1 MKNLLLLLS
10 IIFTLTACG
19 TLYPTAKTENIRLGM
34 TKEEVMVHLKS
45 TYGKAK
51 TASARQL
58 DNGAL
63 EESVELT
70 EVYDK
75 YTFIFVDGIL
85 TEWYTVDMRTVIPP
99 TPIIQQSTTTGGT
112 N

>member
-1 MKNLLLLLS
+1 MRKILVLFS
-10 IIFTLTACG
+10 IIVVLTGCG
-19 TLYPTAKTENIRLGM
+19 TLYPSAKTENIRLGM
-34 TKEEVMVHLKS
+34 TKEEVMLNLKS
-45 TYGKAK
+45 AYGKAK

-75 YTFIFVDGIL
+75 YTFIFVDGVL
-85 TEWYTVDMRTVIPP
+85 TEWYTMDVRTIIPP
-99 TPIIQQSTTTGGT
+99 APIIQTTTSSET
-112 N
+112 K

>member
-1 MKNLLLLLS
+1 MKKILVLLFITLLVTS
-10 IIFTLTACG
+10 CG
-19 TLYPTAKTENIRLGM
+19 MYQRAQTENIRLGM
-34 TKEEVMVHLKS
+34 TKEQVFENLKS
-45 TYGKAK
+45 AYGKAK

-75 YTFIFVDGIL
+75 YTFIFVDGLL
-85 TEWYTVDMRTVIPP
+85 TEWYTMDVRTIIPP
-99 TPIIQQSTTTGGT
+99 APIIQSSTSVETK
-112 N
+112 